1 MYIDFLDIMCYT
13 LNSLKYSVN
22 ITFIC
27 TEKAKSSCNPLYYP
41 IHFIVMS
48 GTKLTVSPRYAS
60 ISLHS

>member
-41 IHFIVMS
+41 IHFIVM
-48 GTKLTVSPRYAS
+48 VWN
-60 ISLHS
+60 